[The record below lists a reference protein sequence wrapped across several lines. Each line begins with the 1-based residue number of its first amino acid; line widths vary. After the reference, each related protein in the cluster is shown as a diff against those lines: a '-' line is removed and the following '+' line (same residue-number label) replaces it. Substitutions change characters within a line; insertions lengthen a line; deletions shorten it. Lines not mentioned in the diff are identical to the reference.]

1 MSMKIR
7 FEKYESGG
15 NDFVLIDDRKNIYN
29 LTTNTIKKICNR
41 NFGVGSDGL
50 IVLKRSSIADI
61 KMFYFN
67 SDGQPSSLCGNG
79 TRCLFSFSLSLGIV
93 EKIAK
98 IETSEGIYTATNS
111 SRNLVS
117 LKMKNIDDVILFDNK
132 AYLDSG
138 SPHHVEMIKDLNKIS
153 VTKMGSSIRFSSR
166 YSPDGTNVNFFNK
179 ISDKKF
185 EIRTYERGVEDE
197 TLSCGTGATA
207 VAIAAHAMGLTTQ
220 NEIIIRTKGGE
231 LFISFED
238 CEVGYKNI
246 YLEGPTS
253 FVFKGEY

>member
-50 IVLKRSSIADI
+50 IVLKKSSIADV

-98 IETSEGIYTATNS
+98 I
-111 SRNLVS
+111 
-117 LKMKNIDDVILFDNK
+117 
-132 AYLDSG
+132 
-138 SPHHVEMIKDLNKIS
+138 
-153 VTKMGSSIRFSSR
+153 
-166 YSPDGTNVNFFNK
+166 
-179 ISDKKF
+179 
-185 EIRTYERGVEDE
+185 
-197 TLSCGTGATA
+197 
-207 VAIAAHAMGLTTQ
+207 
-220 NEIIIRTKGGE
+220 
-231 LFISFED
+231 
-238 CEVGYKNI
+238 
-246 YLEGPTS
+246 
-253 FVFKGEY
+253 